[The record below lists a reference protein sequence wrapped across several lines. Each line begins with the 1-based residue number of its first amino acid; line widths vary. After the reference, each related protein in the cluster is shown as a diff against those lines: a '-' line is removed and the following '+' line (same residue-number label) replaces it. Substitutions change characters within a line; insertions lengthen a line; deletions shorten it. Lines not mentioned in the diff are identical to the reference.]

1 MVNTIKD
8 FIVMAMGTLLF
19 AMSITLLSMPNQLA
33 EGGVAGLSLL
43 LYYGINLSPAL
54 VTFIVNGILLA
65 IGYRFLPRRMVMLS
79 LVNIPLLSLFIF
91 LTEDVGSPINDPLLA
106 AIFAGIFTGAGFGLI
121 FRARSSMG
129 GTSIIA
135 RMLNFR
141 FGFDL
146 TATNFILDSI
156 VLSGV
161 FIIGPVYTM
170 YTIIALFI
178 GKKATD
184 FVLEGVNTRRA
195 VNIVSNKAPEIAEEV
210 VQKMTASATVF
221 KGHGIYTQQERNVM
235 YIIVPT
241 PQLFYLKKIVEKI
254 DTNAFIVV
262 HHVREVSGGTYV
274 KRKKI
279 QKRIHSNYSV

>member
-8 FIVMAMGTLLF
+8 FLVMAMGTLLF

-43 LYYGINLSPAL
+43 LYYGLNLSPAL

-79 LVNIPLLSLFIF
+79 LMNIPLLSLFIF
-91 LTEDVGSPINDPLLA
+91 LTEGLGSPINDPLLA
-106 AIFAGIFTGAGFGLI
+106 AIFAGILTGAGFGLI

-146 TATNFILDSI
+146 TATNFILDLMI

-178 GKKATD
+178 GKKAAD

-241 PQLFYLKKIVEKI
+241 PQLFYLKRSLKKLTLTHSSSSI
-254 DTNAFIVV
+254 TF
-262 HHVREVSGGTYV
+262 V
-274 KRKKI
+274 KCLAA
-279 QKRIHSNYSV
+279 HT